1 MVDTKSRNSH
11 LFKPHGHGV
20 WVPAFAETTRVSC
33 VAWRSALITGSEA
46 RSRSQIRNG
55 KKEQQKMSLLKTLRP
70 TLPILIGASLM
81 LSLSMGLRQSLGIF
95 LQPLTR
101 DIHISVS
108 DFTLAIA
115 MQNLAWGFLQPLAGA
130 MTVRYGFRTIMMA
143 GALLYI
149 AGLSL
154 MASAQGLLSVM
165 LGAGVLIGMS
175 LACTAAAIAMS
186 VAARAVPASVRST
199 VLGMVSAA
207 GSLGSLLA
215 APLGQILNEGYGW
228 RIGLVGF
235 VILSVLM
242 LPAAWFAG
250 KVDKVPLPPR
260 TADDIGDTSAGVAV
274 KTAFG
279 NASFVVMTC
288 AYFVCGMQLVFL
300 TTHLPSYLAI
310 CGMDPMLSAQTL
322 GMIGGFNV
330 LGSLFFGWAGQRWNK
345 LALLGGIYIF
355 RSLAL
360 AWYFMLPPT
369 PETTLLFGAIMG
381 FLWLGV
387 GPLVAGAVAEMF
399 GLQWQAM
406 IQGLAFMSHQLGSF
420 LGAYGGGLIYDAL
433 GSYNMA
439 WRIGVALGL
448 AGGIIQVAFA
458 LIRPSAPPMLRM
470 A

>member
-1 MVDTKSRNSH
+1 M
-11 LFKPHGHGV
+11 P
-20 WVPAFAETTRVSC
+20 
-33 VAWRSALITGSEA
+33 
-46 RSRSQIRNG
+46 
-55 KKEQQKMSLLKTLRP
+55 LLQLLRP

-81 LSLSMGLRQSLGIF
+81 LTLSMGLRQSLGIF
-95 LQPLTR
+95 MQPLTH
-101 DIHISVS
+101 DIGISVS

-115 MQNLAWGFLQPLAGA
+115 IQNLAWGFLQPIAGA
-130 MTVRYGFRTIMMA
+130 MTARYGFRAIMVA
-143 GALLYI
+143 GAVFYI

-154 MASAQGLLSVM
+154 MASAHGFVGVLLGGGL
-165 LGAGVLIGMS
+165 LIGMS

-199 VLGMVSAA
+199 VMGMVSGA
-207 GSLGSLLA
+207 GSLGALLS
-215 APLGQILNEGYGW
+215 APLGQILSEGYGW
-228 RIGLVGF
+228 RVGLAGF
-235 VILSVLM
+235 VILSLA
-242 LPAAWFAG
+242 LIPAAWFAG
-250 KVDKVPLPPR
+250 GVDRIPLPKPSS
-260 TADDIGDTSAGVAV
+260 DDIGNNSAGVAV
-274 KTAFG
+274 KLAFG

-310 CGMDPMLSAQTL
+310 CGLDPMLSAQTL

-355 RSLAL
+355 RSIAL
-360 AWYFMLPPT
+360 GWYFMLPAT
-369 PETTLLFGAIMG
+369 PASTLLFGAIMG
-381 FLWLGV
+381 FLWMGV

-399 GLQWQAM
+399 GLKWQAM
-406 IQGLAFMSHQLGSF
+406 IQGLSFMSHQLGSF
-420 LGAYGGGLIYDAL
+420 LGAYGGGLIYDQL

-458 LIRPSAPPMLRM
+458 LIRPSEPPLVAAR
-470 A
+470 

>member
-1 MVDTKSRNSH
+1 
-11 LFKPHGHGV
+11 
-20 WVPAFAETTRVSC
+20 
-33 VAWRSALITGSEA
+33 
-46 RSRSQIRNG
+46 
-55 KKEQQKMSLLKTLRP
+55 
-70 TLPILIGASLM
+70 M

-95 LQPLTR
+95 LQPLTH
-101 DIHISVS
+101 DVGISVS

-115 MQNLAWGFLQPLAGA
+115 VQNLAWGFLQPLAGA
-130 MTVRYGFRTIMMA
+130 LTVGYGFRAIMMV

-149 AGLSL
+149 AGLVL
-154 MASAQGLLSVM
+154 MASAQGFLSVM
-165 LGAGVLIGMS
+165 LGAGVLIGTS

-199 VLGMVSAA
+199 VLGIVSAA
-207 GSLGSLLA
+207 GSLGALLS
-215 APLGQILNEGYGW
+215 APIGQILNEGYGW
-228 RIGLVGF
+228 RTGLVGF
-235 VILSVLM
+235 VVLSLAL

-250 KVDKVPLPPR
+250 RVDKVPLPPR
-260 TADDIGDTSAGVAV
+260 APDQIAGTSAAVAA
-274 KTAFG
+274 KIAFG

-288 AYFVCGMQLVFL
+288 AYFVCGMQLVFI

-322 GMIGGFNV
+322 GVIGGFNV

-345 LALLGGIYIF
+345 LALLGGIYVF

-369 PETTLLFGAIMG
+369 PATTLVFGAMMG

-420 LGAYGGGLIYDAL
+420 MGAYGGGVLYDAL
-433 GSYNMA
+433 GSYTMA

-448 AGGIIQVAFA
+448 AAGIIQVAFA
-458 LIRPSAPPMLRM
+458 LIRPTERPLVRA